1 MTAFERIVDALQ
13 QHGRRVTVR
22 GTTATA
28 QCPAHDDSTPSLSLR
43 GIETQ
48 ALMHCH
54 GGCATVDVLAALD
67 LVLADLYDDRRGA
80 DYRYDDGRIVHRT
93 PDKRF
98 YQSGERNPQAQL
110 YRLAQ
115 VREAVTA
122 GRMVCICEGEK
133 DVHALEALG
142 AVATTTPMGAGNATR
157 TDLSPLAGAHVLI
170 IGDHDIAGEQYVNDI
185 ATQLHGT
192 AASIRVGHV
201 KIGKDPADHVAA
213 GYGLDDITQEEWHPS
228 VESPGTLLDRM
239 RAALLDSA
247 GLDTIPAAEPLI
259 SGLLY
264 RNALTWV
271 VGKSGHGK
279 SFVALDM
286 AGCIATGQP
295 WQDHDVTRGPVLY
308 VIAEGVTGI
317 RQRVRAWEESY
328 GRRMADVQWLPM
340 AVQASKDRGEWRHL
354 IALAAELGPELIV
367 IDTQARVTV
376 GMEEN
381 AAKDMGEFVDQLEKL
396 RAATDA
402 CVYVVH
408 HQGRNGEHMRG
419 SSSLDGA
426 ADTVL
431 QVSKDEDLITI
442 KNTKSKNTEE
452 HEDITLRL
460 SPLGRSAVLTTA
472 DGNARSGL
480 PAALRT
486 ATAWW
491 DLFHDDEVSASR
503 LIGALEMPDRTFYR
517 HARQLLDQGVA
528 GKNEHGRSSYYRLFK
543 DPMTVASAD
552 PVSEVGGSDHLPGH
566 TPDKH
571 MPATP
576 PIRGGGVADMSAQMA
591 DMSVAAITE
600 DPHGVCPNCGWDLGS
615 VAHSIHCLEA

>member
-1 MTAFERIVDALQ
+1 
-13 QHGRRVTVR
+13 
-22 GTTATA
+22 
-28 QCPAHDDSTPSLSLR
+28 
-43 GIETQ
+43 
-48 ALMHCH
+48 
-54 GGCATVDVLAALD
+54 
-67 LVLADLYDDRRGA
+67 
-80 DYRYDDGRIVHRT
+80 
-93 PDKRF
+93 
-98 YQSGERNPQAQL
+98 
-110 YRLAQ
+110 
-115 VREAVTA
+115 
-122 GRMVCICEGEK
+122 
-133 DVHALEALG
+133 
-142 AVATTTPMGAGNATR
+142 MGA
-157 TDLSPLAGAHVLI
+157 PP
-170 IGDHDIAGEQYVNDI
+170 GEPPF
-185 ATQLHGT
+185 
-192 AASIRVGHV
+192 
-201 KIGKDPADHVAA
+201 DPAWD
-213 GYGLDDITQEEWHPS
+213 LTQQP
-228 VESPGTLLDRM
+228 VEQSPLDRM

-247 GLDTIPAAEPLI
+247 GLDSIPAAEPLI

-295 WQDHDVTRGPVLY
+295 WQDHAVTQGPVLY

-354 IALAAELGPELIV
+354 IALAAELEPELIV

-408 HQGRNGEHMRG
+408 HQGRNGDHMRG

-431 QVSKDEDLITI
+431 QVSKDDDLVTI
-442 KNTKSKNTEE
+442 KNTKSKNSDE

-460 SPLGRSAVLTTA
+460 SPLGKSAVLTTA
-472 DGNARSGL
+472 DGNPRAGL

-491 DLFHDDEVSASR
+491 DLFRDDDVSTSK
-503 LIGALEMPDRTFYR
+503 LMGALEVGTDRTFFR
-517 HARQLLDQGVA
+517 HLRQLQDQGLI
-528 GKNEHGRSSYYRLFK
+528 GKIEHGQSSYYRLYK
-543 DPMTVASAD
+543 DPMTVVSAD
-552 PVSEVGGSDHLPGH
+552 PVSVVDVSTQVTVPPPDRRMTD
-566 TPDKH
+566 TPLSK
-571 MPATP
+571 
-576 PIRGGGVADMSAQMA
+576 GGGVSVMSTPETDMTV
-591 DMSVAAITE
+591 SVVVQDGPYT
-600 DPHGVCPNCGWDLGS
+600 CPECGWGTDS
-615 VAHSIHCLEA
+615 VAHSIQCQGA